1 MEEDEAVEQ
10 LINTK
15 TITEKSMQKVIHT
28 IFTKIQHSRKAK
40 ITLSN
45 LEQYARDLPKV
56 FHDND
61 ALEFLEK
68 QLQRYI
74 FYYPKESNTYL
85 KEVSQLNNIL
95 NLQSFGKDEYF
106 IDVESKPHLGKI
118 SLIFDTLT
126 KLYQMT
132 RRDLLVKHQQQQEK
146 ENESKT
152 NENKP
157 IIDLFDK
164 KWPPMLTIQAAYEI
178 TFILKRIF
186 DHLNQA
192 IETRGN
198 DFQVKKKN
206 IY

>member
-28 IFTKIQHSRKAK
+28 IFSKIQHSRKAK

-146 ENESKT
+146 RK
-152 NENKP
+152 
-157 IIDLFDK
+157 
-164 KWPPMLTIQAAYEI
+164 
-178 TFILKRIF
+178 
-186 DHLNQA
+186 
-192 IETRGN
+192 
-198 DFQVKKKN
+198 
-206 IY
+206 